1 MPRRSRR
8 ARAARRRPR
17 RDRSAPEGA
26 APAPRP
32 TPRRACLRRPCPSA
46 AAGHVS
52 AGRVRRLPSKR
63 SLICYKDTQI
73 SSVGKQARKERERMA
88 KTIGI
93 DLGTT
98 NSCMAVLEGGEPTV
112 VSNAEGGRTTPSVV
126 AFTKDGQRLV
136 GAPARRQQVTNPQNT
151 IFSIKRFMGRKYDE
165 VDEEMTIVP
174 YKVVKGQ
181 NGDVRV
187 EAGGKEYAP
196 PEISAM
202 ILQKL
207 KADAEA
213 FLGETVSDAVI
224 TVPAYFNNAQREAT
238 KDAGK
243 IAGLNVVRIINEP
256 TAAALAY
263 GLDKEG
269 ADQTILVFDL
279 GGGTFDV
286 SVLELGE
293 GVFEVKA
300 TNGDNHL
307 GGDNFDK
314 AVVDWMIA
322 EFKRDQGVDL
332 GADPMA
338 LQRLYEAAEKAKIEL
353 SSTMTTQINLPFI
366 TATQEGPKH
375 LDLQLTRAKLE
386 ELAHGL
392 LERTVGPTKQALA
405 DAGLDASKIDHVV
418 LVGGMT
424 RMPAVQ
430 QKVKELIGK
439 EPHKGVNPDEVVA
452 VGAAIQGGVLKGEVK
467 DVLLLDVTPLSLG
480 IETKGGVFTRLI
492 ERNTTIPTRKAEV
505 FSTAEDNQPSV
516 EVHVLQGESEMAL
529 YNKTLGKFQLVGIPP
544 APRGMPQIEVAFDID
559 ANGIINVSAKD
570 LGTGNEQQI
579 RIEGGS
585 GLKQDEIDR
594 MIRDAESHADEARK
608 LKETVDAKNTA
619 ESLAYQTEKA
629 LAEHREKLDSS
640 LAATVEGRIMELRQ
654 ALESNDP
661 AEIKQKTDALQE
673 AWTQAAQAL
682 YANASA
688 EQQSAPSGDGGSS
701 EADHEVVEDAEY
713 EVVDE

>member
-1 MPRRSRR
+1 
-8 ARAARRRPR
+8 
-17 RDRSAPEGA
+17 
-26 APAPRP
+26 
-32 TPRRACLRRPCPSA
+32 
-46 AAGHVS
+46 
-52 AGRVRRLPSKR
+52 
-63 SLICYKDTQI
+63 
-73 SSVGKQARKERERMA
+73 MA

-98 NSCMAVLEGGEPTV
+98 NSCIAVLEGGEPTV
-112 VSNAEGGRTTPSVV
+112 IPNAEGGRTTPSVV

-136 GAPARRQQVTNPQNT
+136 GAPAKRQQVTNPQST

-165 VDEEMTIVP
+165 VSEEMKIVP
-174 YKVVKGQ
+174 YEVVKGP
-181 NGDVRV
+181 NDDVRV
-187 EAGGKEYAP
+187 KADDKEYAP

-213 FLGETVSDAVI
+213 YLGEPVTEAVV

-243 IAGLNVVRIINEP
+243 IAGLDVLRIINEP
-256 TAAALAY
+256 TAASLAY
-263 GLDKEG
+263 GLEKEH
-269 ADQTILVFDL
+269 DQTILVWDL

-286 SVLELGE
+286 SVLELGD

-314 AVVDWMIA
+314 AIVDWMAA
-322 EFKRDQGVDL
+322 EFKKDQGIDL
-332 GADPMA
+332 TQDKMA

-353 SSTMTTQINLPFI
+353 SSTMTTQINLPFV
-366 TATQEGPKH
+366 TATAEGPKH
-375 LDLQLTRAKLE
+375 LDLQLTRAKLN
-386 ELAHGL
+386 ELVHDL
-392 LERTVGPTKQALA
+392 LERTVAPTKQALA
-405 DAGLDASKIDHVV
+405 DAGITPDKIDHVV

-430 QKVKELIGK
+430 EKVKELIGK

-480 IETKGGVFTRLI
+480 IETKGGVFTKLI
-492 ERNTTIPTRKAEV
+492 ERNTTIPTRKSET

-516 EVHVLQGESEMAL
+516 EIHVLQGESEMAAF
-529 YNKTLGKFQLVGIPP
+529 NKTLGKFQLVGIPP
-544 APRGMPQIEVAFDID
+544 APRGMPQIDVSFDID
-559 ANGIINVSAKD
+559 ANGIIHVTAKD

-585 GLKQDEIDR
+585 GLSEDEVER
-594 MIRDAESHADEARK
+594 MVKDAESHADEAHR
-608 LKETVDAKNTA
+608 LRELADAKNLA
-619 ESLAYQTEKA
+619 ETLAYQTEKS
-629 LAEHREKLDSS
+629 LAEHREKLDASD
-640 LAATVEGRIMELRQ
+640 AGTIEGRIMELRQ
-654 ALESNDP
+654 TLEGSDLT
-661 AEIKQKTDALQE
+661 EIRDKTNALQ
-673 AWTQAAQAL
+673 QAAQPLAQAV
-682 YANASA
+682 YAQAPTGATGNGGEA
-688 EQQSAPSGDGGSS
+688 EGGA
-701 EADHEVVEDAEY
+701 EDEVVEDADY
-713 EVVDE
+713 EVIDEDETAKRS